1 MSAVTYGESY
11 VSPGSEAVAP
21 RKGFF
26 ARMMDRLIE
35 VRMQQAAREVEL
47 HLGYLPAV
55 MDRRRNRLADTDTK
69 TDI

>member
-1 MSAVTYGESY
+1 MSAVTYGETY
-11 VSPGSEAVAP
+11 VAAGSKAETP

-47 HLGYLPAV
+47 HLGYLPAA
-55 MDRRRNRLADTDTK
+55 MDRRRDRQA
-69 TDI
+69 

>member
-1 MSAVTYGESY
+1 MSAVTYGETY
-11 VSPGSEAVAP
+11 VAADAKAAAP
-21 RKGFF
+21 RRGFF

-47 HLGYLPAV
+47 HLGYLPVA
-55 MDRRRNRLADTDTK
+55 MDRRRNRQAQ